1 MTVARNPRSNL
12 LKTHTQPLS
21 FTAIKQSEWKAWAR
35 LGHRARSKTSYNPP
49 ARSPEEIKS
58 TPETMNHMH
67 FVTFFSWKIQILQ
80 YVILLCP
87 LCFLQYGG
95 GGKIK
100 RVVKK
105 QPVIHKRNNMTVQRW
120 GLLL

>member
-12 LKTHTQPLS
+12 LKIHTQPLS

-35 LGHRARSKTSYNPP
+35 LGHRARSKKSYNPP

-67 FVTFFSWKIQILQ
+67 FVTFF
-80 YVILLCP
+80 P
-87 LCFLQYGG
+87 
-95 GGKIK
+95 GKY
-100 RVVKK
+100 RFSNMLFCYAPCVFYSMEEAVK
-105 QPVIHKRNNMTVQRW
+105 
-120 GLLL
+120 